1 MLWYDGYNRPVVQ
14 QNRFDFS
21 INQLQEIKSD
31 LYDHLN
37 NCNFSSSEIDEIF
50 RSLETVKWNLDEYFR
65 SHSYNMI
72 FNRNNRYKV
81 LEYLLEYAP
90 IRDLFVTGCTLAEW
104 DAFKN
109 PDDSN
114 TWKEKDNDYCILD
127 ENSICRLFFCN
138 DEKDVWEYFADGY
151 GNYREMV
158 EYYYEKEY
166 HDGDDSVLHFL
177 MYLINHYD
185 QLVYFYTRKRY
196 QSVPRYNEVIEL
208 LKEYYNMYSDSFF
221 SQDNISIAKEV
232 WETGIQELRV
242 EFIKSKEGLK
252 ILKQIL

>member
-1 MLWYDGYNRPVVQ
+1 MIWFDGYNRPVVQ

-21 INQLQEIKSD
+21 MHQLQEIKSD

-37 NCNFSSSEIDEIF
+37 NCDFSSGEIDEVF
-50 RSLETVKWNLDEYFR
+50 RSLETVKWNFDEYFR
-65 SHSYNMI
+65 SHSYNIIM
-72 FNRNNRYKV
+72 NRRNRYEI
-81 LEYLLEYAP
+81 LEFLLEYSP
-90 IRDLFVTGCTLAEW
+90 IRDLFITGGTLAEW

-114 TWKEKDNDYCILD
+114 TWKEKNNDYCFLD

-138 DEKDVWEYFADGY
+138 DEQDVWEYFASGY
-151 GNYREMV
+151 GNYLTMV
-158 EYYYEKEY
+158 EYYYSCNY
-166 HDGDDSVLHFL
+166 NDGDDSVLPFL

-196 QSVPRYNEVIEL
+196 QSVPRYNEVIAL
-208 LKEYYNMYSDSFF
+208 LKDYYEMYSDSFF
-221 SQDNISIAKEV
+221 SQENISTAKEV
-232 WETGIQELRV
+232 WETGIEELRV
-242 EFIKSKEGLK
+242 EFVKSEEGLK